1 MPVTLASYFHDPQ
14 GELLMA
20 IAERLPLLC
29 QIYDGICVVPTD
41 ASDGAVVDRLYEND
55 CTVELQ
61 SGGVGLEFIGDSR
74 RMALSLALEEGRGH
88 IHFVDM
94 DRILQWVGSN
104 PQELRDVV
112 RHLPQHDFLIIG
124 RTERAMET
132 HPQSQRETE
141 GLANRVCSLL
151 LGSSMDVTSASRG
164 LSQDAARLILRYS
177 KATECNTDS
186 EWPLIIHCKSDMQ
199 VGYIEV
205 DGLEFEDW
213 IKKAD
218 EVESAGGVEAW
229 KRSKDEDPAAWL
241 HRIRFAEGIVE
252 TAIST
257 YRELC
262 GSA

>member
-1 MPVTLASYFHDPQ
+1 MPIV
-14 GELLMA
+14 
-20 IAERLPLLC
+20 ERLPQLC

-41 ASDGAVVDRLYEND
+41 ASDTAVVDRLREND
-55 CTVELQ
+55 CIVELQ
-61 SGGVGLEFIGDSR
+61 SGGVGAEFIGDAR
-74 RMALSLALEEGRGH
+74 RMAISLALEEGRGQ
-88 IHFVDM
+88 IHLADM
-94 DRILQWVGSN
+94 DRILQWVGSH

-112 RHLPQHDFLIIG
+112 RHLPQHDFLVIG

-132 HPQSQRETE
+132 HPRSQRETE

-151 LGSSMDVTSASRG
+151 LGRAMDVTSASRG

-186 EWPLIIHCKSDMQ
+186 EWPLIIHCKSDIQ

-213 IKKAD
+213 IKKTE
-218 EVESAGGVEAW
+218 EVEGAGGVEAW
-229 KRSKDEDPAAWL
+229 KRAKDEDPAAWL

-257 YRELC
+257 YGELC
-262 GSA
+262 GST

>member
-1 MPVTLASYFHDPQ
+1 M
-14 GELLMA
+14 
-20 IAERLPLLC
+20 
-29 QIYDGICVVPTD
+29 PTD
-41 ASDGAVVDRLYEND
+41 ASDGAVVDRFYEND
-55 CTVELQ
+55 CVVELQ

-88 IHFVDM
+88 IHIVDM
-94 DRILQWVGSN
+94 DRILQWAGSH
-104 PQELRDVV
+104 PQELRGVV
-112 RHLPQHDFLIIG
+112 RHLPQHDFLVIG

-151 LGSSMDVTSASRG
+151 LGSAMDVTSASRG
-164 LSQDAARLILRYS
+164 LSPEAARLILRHS
-177 KATECNTDS
+177 RATECNTDS
-186 EWPLIIHCKSDMQ
+186 EWPLIIHCLSDMP

-205 DGLEFEDW
+205 EGLKFEDW
-213 IKKAD
+213 LKRTD
-218 EVESAGGVEAW
+218 EVERAGGVEAW
-229 KRSKDEDPAAWL
+229 KRFIDEDPAAWL